1 MDLEKIQ
8 RTAIRAAYRAGRILN
23 EHFGNVKQLTKK
35 GAIDLVT
42 EADLEAEQNIIATI
56 REAYPSHSIL
66 AEESG
71 LSGTNNTA
79 KWIIDPLDGT
89 TNYAHRL
96 PIYAVSIAHTQ
107 NDKVVMGLV
116 FNPASGELFTAVHG
130 QGAQLNGDPIRVS
143 STGKLNDSLLVTG
156 FPYTITTRNPRLTMA
171 RFERCL
177 ISAQG
182 VRRLGSAALDL
193 CYVACGR
200 FEAFWEENL
209 KPWDTA
215 AGMCIVEEAGG
226 KVTNYSGQP
235 YLMEDWQ
242 ILATNGNIHQEMM
255 NLLTI
260 EE

>member
-116 FNPASGELFTAVHG
+116 FNPASGELFTA
-130 QGAQLNGDPIRVS
+130 
-143 STGKLNDSLLVTG
+143 
-156 FPYTITTRNPRLTMA
+156 
-171 RFERCL
+171 
-177 ISAQG
+177 
-182 VRRLGSAALDL
+182 
-193 CYVACGR
+193 
-200 FEAFWEENL
+200 
-209 KPWDTA
+209 
-215 AGMCIVEEAGG
+215 
-226 KVTNYSGQP
+226 
-235 YLMEDWQ
+235 
-242 ILATNGNIHQEMM
+242 
-255 NLLTI
+255 
-260 EE
+260 